1 MLLYT
6 NTRND
11 NVVSYY
17 YYFARGRFL
26 ASRGYVH
33 LFIYLSFVVFV
44 FWRTNWIGR
53 LVGSV
58 SIHEMNESPFQA
70 ETVPAAQSVAR

>member
-1 MLLYT
+1 MLCRIIIILH
-6 NTRND
+6 
-11 NVVSYY
+11 VVDSSQVAVMYIC
-17 YYFARGRFL
+17 
-26 ASRGYVH
+26 S
-33 LFIYLSFVVFV
+33 FIYRLWCLCFGE
-44 FWRTNWIGR
+44 RIGSVGW

>member
-1 MLLYT
+1 MLCRIIIILH
-6 NTRND
+6 
-11 NVVSYY
+11 VVDSSQV
-17 YYFARGRFL
+17 